1 MNYNNIIEMVKNQLG
16 PPILISLAGSRSFK
30 IEKDLSDYDFS
41 CYLDIKKNKEG
52 KTEHIENNN
61 FDFFYLSKD
70 YLNDIRF
77 CSSIFFLRDI
87 NNIIYCNTTTL
98 LEFINNNKKDLMN
111 INPHATYQLCLSM
124 IEHDKKWNLQYRQ
137 IQFAEILKNFYYYG
151 DFSKSLELSE
161 ETKKLYRELKDRKKV
176 LSESE
181 LNQYLEV
188 LYTPSFKNYFYTFE
202 PNIKLH
208 QEFVKVLNEGGEL
221 NGVT

>member
-30 IEKDLSDYDFS
+30 IEKDLSD
-41 CYLDIKKNKEG
+41 YLDIKKNKEG

-111 INPHATYQLCLSM
+111 INPQATYQLSLST

-208 QEFVKVLNEGGEL
+208 QEFVKVLNEGGKL
-221 NGVT
+221 NGITQ

>member
-52 KTEHIENNN
+52 KMEHIENNN

-111 INPHATYQLCLSM
+111 INPQATY
-124 IEHDKKWNLQYRQ
+124 
-137 IQFAEILKNFYYYG
+137 
-151 DFSKSLELSE
+151 
-161 ETKKLYRELKDRKKV
+161 
-176 LSESE
+176 
-181 LNQYLEV
+181 
-188 LYTPSFKNYFYTFE
+188 
-202 PNIKLH
+202 
-208 QEFVKVLNEGGEL
+208 
-221 NGVT
+221 